1 MKKAFG
7 VILSLVL
14 IMGMVFSVPLSASA
28 ITIEEMDAD
37 DTVSAF
43 FDFEDK
49 DFMLVGSQSQESKKV
64 VWQIDAVTSLEYHYS
79 GWGFSSI
86 GDNPVTGDTGVA
98 GSVVNSSAKV
108 LQAKKPNYNGW
119 ATGGGIVINRKTEKG
134 IEPLILENNTTYTVE
149 FDYIVVSTHKSGA
162 YTDPNDATNSG
173 TISESAT
180 SSMSFGYGYK
190 TTNSAQMAPVQGP
203 AKTVATF
210 AEYSAK
216 TVSEY
221 GKYKTKDGN
230 GNIVEKPVGSWYH
243 QSYTFTTGTFDTIY
257 STTNAPFLIFY
268 ANMYSGTDVKVDNIR
283 VSKHVSVNF
292 HPMGGTISSASD
304 SGKVGDTIDFPTAER
319 YGYEFTGWYTD
330 GSYSEKFVGNT
341 FTKANAGSTAFAG
354 WTQDICSFESY
365 AAASSSANGGKFSV
379 SNEHAYSGSKSMKYS
394 YSKTFL
400 GLDREKENNYFTIRT
415 LDKAG
420 KYKLTFKYYIVSGG
434 QDITVYP
441 VLTGISNS
449 ATEPNL
455 TITPSD
461 NTLTGA
467 GKWQTASIVFTTA
480 STINSS
486 ANNLSLHVHA
496 NSNANT
502 TAYIDDIKV
511 MPLFRETEN
520 GVITNDSGSL
530 TINGATTRTVGL
542 SVGDTIDSA
551 FVYNGGYAL
560 EGYYKDPALTD
571 KVPANI
577 YKTGINAVYPKFGD
591 RVDLTADGEASRTD
605 GFAKANYEDAL
616 YYNGNGGTAGLAQVT
631 SGKTYM
637 VEFLYKNTGDHNVTL
652 NFTNASGSFTAQSGK
667 SDKWYKGFIPAT
679 ASSTDILT
687 LNATGNSSLEI
698 KEVYIKDL
706 SDKVYIIFDSTE
718 YGGELTAVYGT
729 QGSAIDF
736 PANPIVSGKKFV
748 GWYNGSSKFTSTVFP
763 SSSVSL
769 TARMVLAGGTAQ
781 GDCDGDGACDSS
793 DLAKMKLYLAKVDI
807 QITEGADMNGD
818 GKINAIDLVLL
829 HNKLSV

>member
-1 MKKAFG
+1 MKKAFS

-14 IMGMVFSVPLSASA
+14 IMGMVFSVPFSASA
-28 ITIEEMDAD
+28 ITIEDMDAD

-79 GWGFSSI
+79 GWGFSYI

-108 LQAKKPNYNGW
+108 LQAKKSSYNSWG
-119 ATGGGIVINRKTEKG
+119 TGGGIVINRKTEKG
-134 IEPLILENNTTYTVE
+134 IEPLILEDNTTYTVE
-149 FDYIVVSTHKSGA
+149 FDYIVVSTHKSGV
-162 YTDPNDATNSG
+162 YIDPNDGTNSG
-173 TISESAT
+173 TISESAM

-190 TTNSAQMAPVQGP
+190 TTNSNQMAPVQAP

-210 AEYSAK
+210 AKYSGQ

-221 GKYKTKDGN
+221 GKYMTDDGT
-230 GNIVEKPVGSWYH
+230 EKPVGSWYH
-243 QSYTFTTGTFDTIY
+243 KSYTFTTGTFDTIY

-268 ANMYSGTDVKVDNIR
+268 ANMYSGADLKVDNIR

-304 SGKVGDTIDFPTAER
+304 SGKVGDTIDFPAAER

-330 GSYSEKFVGNT
+330 GSCSEKFVGNT

-365 AAASSSANGGKFSV
+365 AAAGSSANGGKFSV
-379 SNEHAYSGSKSMKYS
+379 SSDYAYSGSKSMKYS
-394 YSKTFL
+394 YSKNTWEL
-400 GLDREKENNYFTIRT
+400 IKNNRTTKDNYFTVRT

-441 VLTGISNS
+441 VLTGTSNS
-449 ATEPNL
+449 TTVTDL
-455 TITPSD
+455 TVTPSD

-511 MPLFRETEN
+511 MPLFMETEN
-520 GVITNDSGSL
+520 GVKTNDSGSL
-530 TINGATTRTVGL
+530 TVHGATTRTVGL
-542 SVGDTIDSA
+542 SAGDTIDSA
-551 FVYNGGYAL
+551 FVYSGGYAV
-560 EGYYKDPALTD
+560 EGYYTDSALTQD
-571 KVPANI
+571 KKVPADI
-577 YKTGINAVYPKFGD
+577 YKTNITDVYPKFGD

-652 NFTNASGSFTAQSGK
+652 TVGGGSFTAQSGK

-679 ASSTDILT
+679 ASSTGILT
-687 LNATGNSSLEI
+687 LSATGNSSLEI

-706 SDKVYIIFDSTE
+706 SDKVCVIFDSTQ

-729 QGSAIDF
+729 KGSAIDF
-736 PANPIVSGKKFV
+736 PANPIVPGKKFA

-763 SSSVSL
+763 DSSVSL
-769 TARMVLAGGTAQ
+769 TAKMTLAGGTVD
-781 GDCDGDGACDSS
+781 GDCDGDGKCDSS

-807 QITEGADMNGD
+807 QITDGADMNGD

-829 HNKLSV
+829 HMALA